1 MVVGI
6 PEWAV
11 FLLESC
17 LHSVLGVS
25 DDVGPSSSAVW
36 ECFSFVE
43 EFEVEACVG

>member
-1 MVVGI
+1 MGILKWVV
-6 PEWAV
+6 
-11 FLLESC
+11 FSLESC

-25 DDVGPSSSAVW
+25 DDVVPSSSSVW